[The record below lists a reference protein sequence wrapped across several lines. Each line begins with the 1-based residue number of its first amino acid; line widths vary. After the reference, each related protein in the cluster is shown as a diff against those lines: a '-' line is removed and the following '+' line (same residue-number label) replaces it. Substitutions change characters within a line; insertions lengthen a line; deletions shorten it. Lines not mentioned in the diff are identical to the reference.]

1 MTKTNKITRASVA
14 AAFLASSTLLPI
26 QANAQSQIES
36 RVNCQ
41 GVDGCVLPIGVEE
54 AGGGISWLL
63 PALLGL
69 AAIIGAVIL
78 LSDDDDDDEIP
89 VSI

>member
-1 MTKTNKITRASVA
+1 MTKTNITRASVA
-14 AAFLASSTLLPI
+14 AAFLATSTLLPI

-41 GVDGCVLPIGVEE
+41 GADGCVLPIGVEE
-54 AGGGISWLL
+54 EAAGVNWLL

-69 AAIIGAVIL
+69 AAIVGAIIL
-78 LSDDDDDDEIP
+78 LSDDDDDDEVP
-89 VSI
+89 VSV